1 MNIWLDLSKKI
12 DAFSRWIGII
22 FSYLMIPLTILIVY
36 EVITRSFRFPTVWTF
51 ELSNFFYGAHFMLVA
66 AYGLQSKAHVSI
78 DIVSGRFSKK
88 TQAFL
93 SLICYLLMYF
103 PFIIVLFYYGLSYA
117 INSWQML
124 EKSWSIWGPPLYP
137 IKTVIPITAAML
149 LLQGISEVIKAIDVL
164 VEKRER
170 NS

>member
-1 MNIWLDLSKKI
+1 
-12 DAFSRWIGII
+12 
-22 FSYLMIPLTILIVY
+22 
-36 EVITRSFRFPTVWTF
+36 
-51 ELSNFFYGAHFMLVA
+51 MLVA
-66 AYGLQSKAHVSI
+66 AYGLLAKSHVSI

-88 TQAFL
+88 TQAVL

-103 PFIIVLFYYGLSYA
+103 PFIIVFFYYGLSYA

-170 NS
+170 NT

>member
-1 MNIWLDLSKKI
+1 MKILLGLSKGI
-12 DAFSRWIGII
+12 DAFSRWTGII

-36 EVITRSFRFPTVWTF
+36 EVITRSFRFPTVWSF
-51 ELSNFFYGAHFMLVA
+51 EMSNFLYGSHFMLVA
-66 AYGLQSKAHVSI
+66 AYGLLYKSHVSI
-78 DIVSGRFSKK
+78 DLVSGRFSKK
-88 TQAFL
+88 TQAAL

-103 PFIIVLFYYGLSYA
+103 PFIGVLLYYGSSYA

-137 IKTVIPITAAML
+137 VKTVIPVTAAML

-164 VEKRER
+164 VEERER
-170 NS
+170 RA